1 MIKSR
6 EIPLIVQANK
16 LQSYFPDSKYSVRQN
31 ILVWKGYLQPTYLSP
46 KYLIKVVYQREK
58 HPNVYVM
65 DPKPLVLAKEKSK
78 LEHVYDT
85 DKQHLCIY
93 YLKAKEWNETK
104 FIADTIIP
112 WTSEWLFHYE
122 IWVTTGIWHGGGIH
136 LKTI

>member
-1 MIKSR
+1 MVMIKNR
-6 EIPLIVQANK
+6 EISLIVQANK

-31 ILVWKGYLQPTYLSP
+31 ILVWKGYLQPTHLSP

-58 HPNVYVM
+58 HPDVYVI
-65 DPKPLVLAKEKSK
+65 DPKPLVLAEGKSK

-93 YLKAKEWNETK
+93 YKRAKEWNETK

-122 IWVTTGIWHGGGIH
+122 IWVSTGIWHGGGIH
-136 LKTI
+136 

>member
-1 MIKSR
+1 MGMIKNR

-58 HPNVYVM
+58 HPNVYVI
-65 DPKPLVLAKEKSK
+65 DPKPLVLAEGKSK

-93 YLKAKEWNETK
+93 YKRAKEWNETK

-122 IWVTTGIWHGGGIH
+122 IWATTGIWHGGGIH
-136 LKTI
+136 

>member
-1 MIKSR
+1 MVMIKSR
-6 EIPLIVQANK
+6 EISLIVQANK
-16 LQSYFPDSKYSVRQN
+16 LQSYFPNSKYSVRQN

-58 HPNVYVM
+58 HPDVYVI
-65 DPKPLVLAKEKSK
+65 DPKPLVLAEGKSK
-78 LEHVYDT
+78 LEHVYDS

-93 YLKAKEWNETK
+93 YKRAKEWNETK

-136 LKTI
+136 